1 MELILSTGKY
11 FLANE
16 KITAFWAVIFRHSIW
31 WQYAESL
38 LNSDKFRA
46 TAPLAREK
54 ILSKKKRQLGS
65 F

>member
-11 FLANE
+11 FLAND

-38 LNSDKFRA
+38 LNSDEFRA
-46 TAPLAREK
+46 TAPF
-54 ILSKKKRQLGS
+54 G
-65 F
+65 